1 MKVYLLRHGETEGN
15 VKGAF
20 FGVSETP
27 LSQKGIQQ
35 AKDVYHRLKSE
46 DIDQVLVSPLSRA
59 QETSQYA
66 GFSQYE
72 VIDNLR
78 EMNFGAFE
86 GLTYKEIEATH
97 KEETSLWIKEGYDY
111 VFPKGE
117 SLEGFYKR
125 VVDTYKK
132 ILNKY
137 RGKNLLIVAHGGV
150 IRSILSHEISEDFSH
165 YWKYRVDNCG
175 LSILAYEDNQ
185 VILEKMNE

>member
-35 AKDVYHRLKSE
+35 AKDLYHRMKSE

-59 QETSQYA
+59 QETSSYA
-66 GFSQYE
+66 GFSEYE
-72 VIDNLR
+72 IIEDLI

-86 GLTYKEIEATH
+86 GLTYKEIEASH
-97 KEETSLWIKEGYDY
+97 KEETALWIKEGTAY
-111 VFPKGE
+111 VFPNGE
-117 SLEGFYKR
+117 SLETFFERVIKAYKR
-125 VVDTYKK
+125 
-132 ILNKY
+132 ILKDY

-150 IRSILSHEISEDFSH
+150 IRSILAHEISEDFSH

-175 LSILAYEDNQ
+175 LSILAYEDGQ

>member
-1 MKVYLLRHGETEGN
+1 ML
-15 VKGAF
+15 F
-20 FGVSETP
+20 SEF
-27 LSQKGIQQ
+27 QKP
-35 AKDVYHRLKSE
+35 LKSKWNHTGKNASHKLKDY

-59 QETSQYA
+59 QETSSYA

-72 VIDNLR
+72 VIEDLI

-97 KEETSLWIKEGYDY
+97 KEETDRWLIEGYDY

-125 VVDTYKK
+125 VVKMYKQLLISYK
-132 ILNKY
+132 D
-137 RGKNLLIVAHGGV
+137 KNILIVAHGGV
-150 IRSILSHEISEDFSH
+150 IRSILAHEVSENFHH

-175 LSILAYEDNQ
+175 LSILAYGDDQ
-185 VILEKMNE
+185 VILEKMNG